1 MSEHRASK
9 KLHAMGI
16 PLLVSEQWLRE
27 RGCGQLDIGRLYQ
40 EKLQLYEVKSSFRL
54 SKKQYLRLQKTS
66 ALLSELLDKESELSL
81 YVWRKEDCF
90 DWIPLL

>member
-1 MSEHRASK
+1 MSECNASK
-9 KLHAMGI
+9 KLHALGI
-16 PLLVSEQWLRE
+16 PLLVSGQWLRE

-40 EKLQLYEVKSSFRL
+40 EKLQLFEVKSSFRL
-54 SKKQYLRLQKTS
+54 SIKQYCRLQKTS

-81 YVWRKEDCF
+81 YVWRKGDSF